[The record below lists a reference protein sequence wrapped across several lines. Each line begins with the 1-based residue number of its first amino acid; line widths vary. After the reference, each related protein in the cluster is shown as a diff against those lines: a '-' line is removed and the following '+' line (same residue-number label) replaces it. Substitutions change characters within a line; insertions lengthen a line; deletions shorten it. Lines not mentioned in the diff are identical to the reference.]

1 MDVIS
6 RGGIRLRDVAW
17 RPLGRRLP
25 VVAGLDLEIEPGER
39 VLLVG
44 PSGAGK
50 STILNGLAGAL
61 GTAVAGDLSG
71 SIEVGGQLGLLLQNP
86 ADAVVAER
94 IGRDVAFG
102 PENAAMPRDQIWRRV
117 DECLEAVGLTY
128 GRDHFTAALSGG
140 EQQRLA
146 LAGVLAM
153 RPDVLLLD
161 EPTSML
167 DAGTATSVREAVL
180 AAAGDRTLVVVEH
193 RIEPWLPHVDR
204 VVVLAAGGK
213 VVGDGPVDAFLAGP
227 KPSGVWMPGVPAP
240 TPLDVPSDLVRPGV
254 EPFAVAATDVSVE
267 LVMRTLRG
275 SQRSQALRGLTAG
288 LAPGRV
294 TGFTGPS
301 GAGKSTALAVLGG
314 LLKPASGTVS
324 PELRRRRSADLASVV
339 GWVPQNPEHGFLTPT
354 VQAEVE
360 LTGARV
366 GRPVDATAVLEVFG
380 LERYGASNPY
390 RLSGGEQRRLA
401 LAAALAHRPGIVLL
415 DEPTVGQDPGTWA
428 AVAGWIGS
436 SRAAGATV
444 GVSTHDADLDLDV
457 DHRMRA
463 GVLA

>member
-1 MDVIS
+1 VL
-6 RGGIRLRDVAW
+6 GEVRLRDLTW
-17 RPLGRRLP
+17 RPIGRRAP
-25 VVAGLDLEIEPGER
+25 VIAGLDLTVAPGER

-50 STILNGLAGAL
+50 STILHALAGAL
-61 GTAVAGDLSG
+61 GTTIAGDLTG
-71 SIEVGGQLGLLLQNP
+71 SAEVDGRLGLLLQNP
-86 ADAVVAER
+86 ADAIVAER

-102 PENAAMPRDQIWRRV
+102 PENAAMPPDEIWPRV

-167 DAGTATSVREAVL
+167 DAATASSVREAVL
-180 AAAGDRTLVVVEH
+180 SAAEDRTLIVVEH

-204 VVVLAAGGK
+204 VVVLGPGG
-213 VVGDGPVDAFLAGP
+213 VVVSDGTVAAFLAGP
-227 KPSGVWMPGVPAP
+227 TPTGVWMPGMPVPR
-240 TPLDVPSDLVRPGV
+240 PLDVPAELVGPAV
-254 EPFAVAATDVSVE
+254 EPLTVTATDVSVE

-275 SQRSQALRGLTAG
+275 TLRAQALTHLTAG
-288 LAPGRV
+288 LVPGAT

-324 PELRRRRSADLASVV
+324 PELRRRRSAALASVV
-339 GWVPQNPEHGFLTPT
+339 GWVPQNPEHGFLTTT

-360 LTGARV
+360 HTARRV
-366 GRPVDATAVLEVFG
+366 GREVDATAVLDVFG
-380 LERYGASNPY
+380 LARFAASNPY

-401 LAAALAHRPGIVLL
+401 LAAALAHRPGLVLL

-428 AVAGWIGS
+428 AVAGWVGS
-436 SRAAGATV
+436 SRDAGATV

-457 DHRMRA
+457 EHRMVA
-463 GVLA
+463 GALA